1 MNEMTPEQDLVKA
14 MRAGNERA
22 FDRFFADYSSRL
34 YRFVLPRVRSNET
47 AAEEV
52 CQEVLGRAMR
62 RIDSW
67 RGEASLF
74 TWLCQ
79 IARNEITDY
88 WRRRK
93 HQDLAEVFVEDDPS
107 IAAALESIEADATQL
122 PEQQSSREELIRLVQ
137 VALDRLPA
145 SYGNALEWKYI
156 DGHSVADI
164 ATRLGQSPIA
174 TQSLLARARM
184 SFRDAFATLTG
195 GSLQELLPFTLKDEG
210 R

>member
-1 MNEMTPEQDLVKA
+1 MAAEQDLVKA
-14 MRAGNERA
+14 MCAGNERA
-22 FDRFFADYSSRL
+22 FERFFEDYASRL
-34 YRFVLPRVRSNET
+34 YRFVLPRVRGNES

-52 CQEVLGRAMR
+52 CQSAMSRAMR

-79 IARNEITDY
+79 IGRNEVIDY
-88 WRRRK
+88 WRRRDL
-93 HQDLAEVFVEDDPS
+93 QDRAEVLVEDDPS

-122 PEQQSSREELIRLVQ
+122 PEQQSSREELLRLVQ

-156 DGHSVADI
+156 DGHSVAEI
-164 ATRLGQSPIA
+164 AERLGQSLIA
-174 TQSLLARARM
+174 TQSMLARARI
-184 SFRDAFATLTG
+184 SFRDAFSTLTG
-195 GSLQELLPFTLKDEG
+195 GSLPDLVPFSPRDG
-210 R
+210 RP